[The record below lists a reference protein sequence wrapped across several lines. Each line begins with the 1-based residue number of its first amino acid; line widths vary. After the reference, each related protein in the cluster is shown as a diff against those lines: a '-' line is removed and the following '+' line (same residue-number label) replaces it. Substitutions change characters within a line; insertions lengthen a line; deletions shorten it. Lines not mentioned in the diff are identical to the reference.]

1 MFHNAESLTLK
12 VPKGKGEDKIIEN
25 NGGQAVYDND
35 DKNHLAK
42 KNDFANAVVNEEIA
56 IAMESWNNFKP
67 IFDILHKILQL
78 GCVKTQ

>member
-1 MFHNAESLTLK
+1 MLHNTEALTLN

-42 KNDFANAVVNEEIA
+42 KNDFADAIVNEEIT
-56 IAMESWNNFKP
+56 ISIESWNNFKP
-67 IFDILHKILQL
+67 IFDILHKILQS
-78 GCVKTQ
+78 GYDKPQ